1 MGDGSTNIWMS
12 AKQLAHNSIYR
23 GGEIFNI
30 FNIVAQVAAKA
41 VMRAVM
47 DVEKRTKMAAIGNNT
62 VMGSGIPSVAVC
74 RHLLAQNDGNL
85 MVRKNNVTFKVTK
98 PESGKGFFLAHYRYR
113 GGNITGQGF
122 FLRAYRGGCVR
133 IHRKTNADIN
143 KLHSLFF

>member
-85 MVRKNNVTFKVTK
+85 MVR
-98 PESGKGFFLAHYRYR
+98 
-113 GGNITGQGF
+113 
-122 FLRAYRGGCVR
+122 
-133 IHRKTNADIN
+133 
-143 KLHSLFF
+143 